1 MLDQTHC
8 EMWMDVILCIHVVM
22 VDQDCPKSRKNL
34 SSVMSSSK
42 YKTGHSI
49 TDKER
54 QNQYSSRSN
63 AMIFMCLLK
72 LVTTHDVRTSKGF
85 QHKSQKIHRRLY
97 SQTHQEQDPM
107 YALYSHLKCIGEPNN
122 CSGVWTCLDCR
133 QFPRLLNAL
142 VTNVKD
148 ISSEFCLLNLTVS
161 DITNNSSS
169 GKDIV
174 AAVKNEVCALKPQVA
189 DLQNEKACLKS
200 RLQTPREDTKSAGT
214 AMSSLLIG
222 SSVIQNIQSVS
233 P

>member
-1 MLDQTHC
+1 
-8 EMWMDVILCIHVVM
+8 M

-42 YKTGHSI
+42 YKTGHSV

-63 AMIFMCLLK
+63 AFSSCYDLHVSTEISDTPM
-72 LVTTHDVRTSKGF
+72 TSEPPKDSSTSPRKFIEGCTP
-85 QHKSQKIHRRLY
+85 KYIKNRIRCMPCILWC
-97 SQTHQEQDPM
+97 
-107 YALYSHLKCIGEPNN
+107 HLKCIGEPNN
-122 CSGVWTCLDCR
+122 CSVVWTCLDCR

-148 ISSEFCLLNLTVS
+148 ISSKFCLLNLTLS
-161 DITNNSSS
+161 DIGNNSSS
-169 GKDIV
+169 VTDIV
-174 AAVKNEVCALKPQVA
+174 TSVKNEVCALKPQVA

-222 SSVIQNIQSVS
+222 SSVTRNI
-233 P
+233 